1 MKEQNALHDFLG
13 DFLVVVR
20 RMRKRPGTRHLTP
33 STVVCLFQIRESSTR
48 VCTASHK
55 GFIHLR
61 SDNLWFAFKAP
72 FKEEVEALRVTLSRE
87 ERLLQVLANEIATV
101 QKEHDHASH
110 NLAQAQA
117 ALDAAQVIYRT
128 SETML
133 QGLEAQHEQLLQN
146 VAEKKATLHPIRRVY
161 ALERLL

>member
-1 MKEQNALHDFLG
+1 MPLSDPRELNK
-13 DFLVVVR
+13 
-20 RMRKRPGTRHLTP
+20 GTCCLT
-33 STVVCLFQIRESSTR
+33 Q
-48 VCTASHK
+48 
-55 GFIHLR
+55 GFARYLY
-61 SDNLWFAFKAP
+61 SDNLWSAFKAP

-101 QKEHDHASH
+101 RKEHDHATQ